1 MEVTFGEYI
10 KQRRGELG
18 FPLRKV
24 ASHIDI
30 DPSTLGKIEKDE
42 RCLNLEHLDRLSTI
56 LQTDKKTLLN
66 YHYSTKI
73 LGELKE
79 YPQYEEVLNI
89 VSEQLQH
96 FSSRQE
102 TIKFDIKIINYII
115 KNN

>member
-42 RCLNLEHLDRLSTI
+42 RCLNLEQRL
-56 LQTDKKTLLN
+56 
-66 YHYSTKI
+66 
-73 LGELKE
+73 
-79 YPQYEEVLNI
+79 
-89 VSEQLQH
+89 
-96 FSSRQE
+96 
-102 TIKFDIKIINYII
+102 
-115 KNN
+115 